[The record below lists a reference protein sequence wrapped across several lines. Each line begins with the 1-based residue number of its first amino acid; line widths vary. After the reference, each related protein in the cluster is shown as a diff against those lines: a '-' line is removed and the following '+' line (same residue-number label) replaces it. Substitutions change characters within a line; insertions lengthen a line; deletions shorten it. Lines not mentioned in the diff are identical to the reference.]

1 MLNSKGTC
9 HLAFIA
15 HKGLRTISTYIYHTS
30 ILERVFYFRGF
41 ATKYEDDISVLV
53 LAEEVELTQWP
64 HIKPACLPGADGE
77 EDQYAGSQ
85 AVVSGWGLTD
95 FYNGSYPKHLR
106 EGVNIKQHCC

>member
-1 MLNSKGTC
+1 MHQIDNS
-9 HLAFIA
+9 
-15 HKGLRTISTYIYHTS
+15 
-30 ILERVFYFRGF
+30 FRGF

-64 HIKPACLPGADGE
+64 HIKPACLPSAGGD

-106 EGVNIKQHCC
+106 EGVNIKLHIMLLVTPLVTH

>member
-1 MLNSKGTC
+1 M
-9 HLAFIA
+9 
-15 HKGLRTISTYIYHTS
+15 
-30 ILERVFYFRGF
+30 
-41 ATKYEDDISVLV
+41 LV

-64 HIKPACLPGADGE
+64 HIKPACLPRADGE

-106 EGVNIKQHCC
+106 EGVNIKLHIMLLVVPWSPIEL